1 MFLFIC
7 LYLLVFVVVVLSLKK
22 KRYSVEIPILKGDG
36 IEVMERCEFRPRIKQ
51 QQQKILA
58 DAGDEGKDDD
68 DKNDDD
74 NTSPVLSR
82 IIAIQ
87 APLPLGIILGQDIT
101 VGNIGGG
108 GGGGGLITTVDDL
121 AVDGN
126 GSVIGGIQV
135 GDIVRG
141 CTACQST
148 MEQPTWQLIL
158 GGVGQPKT
166 TRMMFSCDNQPLE
179 EILTAISSNT
189 MDPQQRYVWLVL
201 ERIENNIE

>member
-1 MFLFIC
+1 
-7 LYLLVFVVVVLSLKK
+7 
-22 KRYSVEIPILKGDG
+22 
-36 IEVMERCEFRPRIKQ
+36 MERCEFRPRIKQ

-87 APLPLGIILGQDIT
+87 APLPLGIILGQDIVANT
-101 VGNIGGG
+101 
-108 GGGGGLITTVDDL
+108 GGGGLITTVDDL

-126 GSVIGGIQV
+126 GSMIGGIQV

>member
-1 MFLFIC
+1 
-7 LYLLVFVVVVLSLKK
+7 
-22 KRYSVEIPILKGDG
+22 
-36 IEVMERCEFRPRIKQ
+36 MERCEFRPRIKQ

-87 APLPLGIILGQDIT
+87 APLPLGIILGQDII
-101 VGNIGGG
+101 VENIGGG
-108 GGGGGLITTVDDL
+108 GGLLTTVDDL
-121 AVDGN
+121 TENGN
-126 GSVIGGIQV
+126 GSSIGGIQV

-148 MEQPTWQLIL
+148 MDTTKTWQLIL

-189 MDPQQRYVWLVL
+189 MDPQQRDVWLLL
-201 ERIENNIE
+201 ERIE

>member
-1 MFLFIC
+1 MLLLF
-7 LYLLVFVVVVLSLKK
+7 YLFKK

-87 APLPLGIILGQDIT
+87 APLPLGIILGQDIVANT
-101 VGNIGGG
+101 
-108 GGGGGLITTVDDL
+108 GGGLITTVDDL

-189 MDPQQRYVWLVL
+189 MDPQQRHVWLIL

>member
-1 MFLFIC
+1 
-7 LYLLVFVVVVLSLKK
+7 
-22 KRYSVEIPILKGDG
+22 
-36 IEVMERCEFRPRIKQ
+36 MERCEFRPRIKQ
-51 QQQKILA
+51 QQQKMILA

-101 VGNIGGG
+101 VGNIA

-126 GSVIGGIQV
+126 GSSIGGIQV

-148 MEQPTWQLIL
+148 MDTTKTWQLIL
-158 GGVGQPKT
+158 GG
-166 TRMMFSCDNQPLE
+166 
-179 EILTAISSNT
+179 
-189 MDPQQRYVWLVL
+189 W
-201 ERIENNIE
+201 

>member
-1 MFLFIC
+1 MLLLF
-7 LYLLVFVVVVLSLKK
+7 YLFKK

-101 VGNIGGG
+101 VGNIGG

>member
-1 MFLFIC
+1 
-7 LYLLVFVVVVLSLKK
+7 LKEKAAELRREVNDYEEIKNLKRK
-22 KRYSVEIPILKGDG
+22 KMEEINQELQNQKDDLRLRYSVEIPILKGDG
-36 IEVMERCEFRPRIKQ
+36 IEVMERCDFTPRIKQ
-51 QQQKILA
+51 QQQKMA
-58 DAGDEGKDDD
+58 
-68 DKNDDD
+68 
-74 NTSPVLSR
+74 
-82 IIAIQ
+82 AIQ
-87 APLPLGIILGQDIT
+87 APLPLGIILGQDIVANT
-101 VGNIGGG
+101 
-108 GGGGGLITTVDDL
+108 GGGGLITTVDDL

-201 ERIENNIE
+201 ER